1 MEHSLKQRVIWWVCW
16 SLYGLFFKL
25 VLRARVTGAEN
36 IPREGPVLVLANH
49 TSLLDPPNVGIPI
62 RRITHFMATEQLFR
76 ANRFVAW
83 LVTNLNAFP
92 KAKGVVD
99 RRAMKRLLRAYRDGD
114 VVVFFPEGVRS
125 WTGRTLPMVDNTAA
139 FLKRLKAR
147 VVYCRI
153 KTGHLILP
161 RWSPYPRWTPLVLEY
176 SPLFE
181 YDDPDISVDQIEQ
194 DMVKHL
200 TVTPETVEAVGVGAG
215 YQMAAGLEDF
225 LWACPHCYTQGSIT
239 LDKGNSSAIFCT
251 SCPARWVI
259 DLSQNLTSQVP
270 EIPDLRLVTAS
281 DRIQAHF
288 GSPPVADRDRFNRDG
303 VVLEEA
309 DVSISEIRPEEK
321 EPIPVCSGNARLTPS
336 RLSILSADGEEL
348 WAYDL
353 TEIKAVLAQL
363 GNRVHLRT
371 ADGNFQIDPTHSST
385 IKWSHFLQDHHARS
399 AVKRARRR

>member
-1 MEHSLKQRVIWWVCW
+1 MTHSLKQRVIWWVCW
-16 SLYGLFFKL
+16 TLYWLFFKL

-76 ANRFVAW
+76 GNRFVAW

-99 RRAMKRLLRAYRDGD
+99 RRAMKRLLRAYWGGD
-114 VVVFFPEGVRS
+114 AVVFFPEGVRS

-139 FLKRLKAR
+139 FLKRIKAR
-147 VVYCRI
+147 VVYCRL

-161 RWSPYPRWTPLVLEY
+161 RWAPNPRWTPLVVEY

-181 YDDPDISVDQIEQ
+181 YDNPDISVEQIEQ

-200 TVTPETVEAVGVGAG
+200 TVDPASVEAVGFGAG
-215 YQMAAGLEDF
+215 YKMAAGLDEF
-225 LWACPHCYTQGSIT
+225 LWACPHCYSQGSIA
-239 LDKGNSSAIFCT
+239 LDKRNSSTIFCT
-251 SCPARWVI
+251 RCPARWVI
-259 DLSQNLTSQVP
+259 DISQRLTSQVP
-270 EIPDLRLVTAS
+270 EIPDLHLVTAS
-281 DRIQAHF
+281 DRIHKHF
-288 GSPPVADRDRFNRDG
+288 GSPPVAEPARFAKDG
-303 VVLEEA
+303 VVLEET
-309 DVSISEIRPEEK
+309 DVSISEIPPSEK
-321 EPIPVCSGNARLTPS
+321 TLIPVCTGTARLTAD
-336 RLSILSADGEEL
+336 RISILSETNQEL

-353 TEIKAVLAQL
+353 ADIKAVLAQL
-363 GNRVHLRT
+363 GNRIHLRT

-385 IKWSHFLQDHHARS
+385 AKWSHFLHDHHARS
-399 AVKRARRR
+399 VVKRARR